1 MSPTTERFVS
11 VAAVPHRALGQPLV
25 DLLNDHGIPAWVN
38 SDDCGGV
45 DPALGFVNGTHVMV
59 PEADRQR
66 AEQLVGEYEN
76 APRLP
81 PSLSVVETT
90 D

>member
-1 MSPTTERFVS
+1 MTERFVS
-11 VAAVPHRALGQPLV
+11 IASVPHRALGQPLV
-25 DLLNDHGIPAWVN
+25 DLLTDHGISAYVN

-45 DPALGFVNGTHVMV
+45 DPALAFSNGTHVMV
-59 PEADRQR
+59 PVSAVPR
-66 AEQLVGEYEN
+66 AQQLVEEYEN

-81 PSLSVVETT
+81 PDLAVV